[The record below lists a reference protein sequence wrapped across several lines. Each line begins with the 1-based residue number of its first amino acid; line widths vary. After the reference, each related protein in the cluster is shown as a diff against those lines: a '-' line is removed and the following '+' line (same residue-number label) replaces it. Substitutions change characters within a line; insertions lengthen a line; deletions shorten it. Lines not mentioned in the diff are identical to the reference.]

1 MTSNTTP
8 NAKECSPLL
17 ATSIECLRKIMM
29 AGFVITMLVALAGY
43 VIENRTEIWRIA
55 SWVVTLGGSFWG
67 GAAMAFLGVGLAK
80 WASSVLAKLPNEAV
94 RAANLFA
101 WLMITGACMW
111 LLACLSGLLPK

>member
-67 GAAMAFLGVGLAK
+67 GAAMAFDIVGARWRAGEVASRNHLA
-80 WASSVLAKLPNEAV
+80 
-94 RAANLFA
+94 
-101 WLMITGACMW
+101 
-111 LLACLSGLLPK
+111 